1 VKMKNFW
8 VFGDVEE
15 WGVHRHFFLCVCN
28 KMRSIIR
35 V

>member
-15 WGVHRHFFLCVCN
+15 WGVHRHFFLCVCVI
-28 KMRSIIR
+28 K
-35 V
+35 